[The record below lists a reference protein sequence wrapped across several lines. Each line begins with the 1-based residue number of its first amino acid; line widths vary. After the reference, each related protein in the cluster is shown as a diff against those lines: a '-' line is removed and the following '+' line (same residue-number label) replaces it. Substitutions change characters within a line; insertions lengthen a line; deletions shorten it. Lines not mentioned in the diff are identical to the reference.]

1 MHQSAKLSTSTVH
14 CREKRS
20 PLIADQN
27 VVLNSDNLFTH
38 HEVVFIMHHGE
49 RYSLRRT
56 RNDKLILTK

>member
-14 CREKRS
+14 CLDKRL
-20 PLIADQN
+20 PPVADQN
-27 VVLNSDNLFTH
+27 VVLNSDALFTH

-49 RYSLRRT
+49 CYSLRRT